1 MKYFSYLYNE
11 QNIRKMENVKN
22 NLKASVTRDFG
33 RNYIVKLE
41 RYSKDLAQL
50 DSKLNSYMC
59 EPKTYELFERKN
71 SLKKRMDRLRRS
83 NQELIKNLK
92 EKKGMVSAQIEQIK
106 ELYSDFINLQ
116 TELRDYYTVVN
127 SH

>member
-1 MKYFSYLYNE
+1 
-11 QNIRKMENVKN
+11 MENVKN

>member
-1 MKYFSYLYNE
+1 
-11 QNIRKMENVKN
+11 MENVKSN
-22 NLKASVTRDFG
+22 SKASFTTDFG
-33 RNYIVKLE
+33 RNYILKLE
-41 RYSKDLAQL
+41 RHSKDLAQL

-71 SLKKRMDRLRRS
+71 SLKKRMERLKKS
-83 NQELIKNLK
+83 NQDLILSLK

-106 ELYSDFINLQ
+106 NHYSDFMNLQ
-116 TELRDYYTVVN
+116 SELKDYYTVST